1 MYTHHA
7 PPPLTSGVGLA
18 VAQRLLTE
26 HCDIHICLACRNLR
40 KAETAR
46 QSLLEEHPGAKV
58 DVLQVDTSSPHS
70 AIAAASEIQ
79 RRYQHVDWLYCNAG
93 IMPAGGFNWDAFW
106 PPTFSN
112 LHHVFSTGGDF
123 LQIIDGTTQEG
134 LAQIFATNVF
144 GHFLMIRHLEEFLSS
159 QGRPCHIIWSSSGAG
174 DKAHFDPTDIQ
185 GRR

>member
-79 RRYQHVDWLYCNAG
+79 RRWV
-93 IMPAGGFNWDAFW
+93 
-106 PPTFSN
+106 
-112 LHHVFSTGGDF
+112 
-123 LQIIDGTTQEG
+123 
-134 LAQIFATNVF
+134 
-144 GHFLMIRHLEEFLSS
+144 
-159 QGRPCHIIWSSSGAG
+159 WSSLYTHLTIKCPAVMVWILSCS
-174 DKAHFDPTDIQ
+174 
-185 GRR
+185 